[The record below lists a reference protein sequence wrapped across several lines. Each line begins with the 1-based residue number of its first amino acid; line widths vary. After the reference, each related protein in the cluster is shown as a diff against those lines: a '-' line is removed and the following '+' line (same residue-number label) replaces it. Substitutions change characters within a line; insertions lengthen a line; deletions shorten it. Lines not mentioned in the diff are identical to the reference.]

1 MTAVMGVEQQRT
13 RYAQAREALWGKPRV
28 INRIVE
34 DRIAAAEE
42 KLAIEEY
49 RKAERERW
57 EQRQRELS
65 TQSPKDEP
73 SLFDKLLGNGTSGR
87 FCIDNTV
94 SYWCFDARYPT
105 GVKAVRDMTE
115 IAIGVLMAHPGITL
129 DNVKGPERR
138 KRYVKARKAI
148 AMAIRDQRPDLST
161 TQIGRF
167 LNRDHTTVLNLLG
180 RVKQRAAA

>member
-1 MTAVMGVEQQRT
+1 MTAVMGVEQQRA

-28 INRIVE
+28 INRVVE

-65 TQSPKDEP
+65 TQSTKVEP
-73 SLFDKLLGNGTSGR
+73 SILDNIVKSGTSGR
-87 FCIDNTV
+87 FCIENTV
-94 SYWCFDARYPT
+94 SYWCFDAIEPT
-105 GVKAVRDMTE
+105 GVKAVRDMKE
-115 IAIGVLMAHPGITL
+115 IAIGILAGHPGITL
-129 DNVKGPERR
+129 ENVKGPERR
-138 KRYVKARKAI
+138 ARYVGARKAI
-148 AMAIRDQRPDLST
+148 ATAIREQRPDLST

-180 RVKQRAAA
+180 RVKLKGGG